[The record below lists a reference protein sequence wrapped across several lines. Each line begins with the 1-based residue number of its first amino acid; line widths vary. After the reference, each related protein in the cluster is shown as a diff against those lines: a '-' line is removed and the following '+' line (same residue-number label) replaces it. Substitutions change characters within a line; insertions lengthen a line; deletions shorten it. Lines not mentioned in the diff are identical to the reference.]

1 MKLKKDH
8 REILN
13 QLDPEEKKTV
23 LEILERTD
31 AVISKEEKKQKAYEF
46 IRTCRESLKH
56 NFLEWFVLTYVL
68 AFVLMVLLS
77 IHNIRCATG
86 NAHILNAWSYE
97 FYLENLRGHNP
108 FYGLWQIMI
117 VSGQL
122 SFWVYVLAWI
132 YSAIGFFVLDNIHAK
147 SWAETRWMLFDYLN
161 CREQYANLDGFD
173 VRKER
178 EEIEKW
184 AKSNCNYHF
193 YGTARNKNK

>member
-1 MKLKKDH
+1 MKLKKEH

-46 IRTCRESLKH
+46 IRTCRESLKR

-77 IHNIRCATG
+77 IHNIRCAAG

-97 FYLENLRGHNP
+97 FYLENLRGHNL
-108 FYGLWQIMI
+108 FYGLLQIMI

-147 SWAETRWMLFDYLN
+147 SWAETRWIPFDYLN

>member
-1 MKLKKDH
+1 MKLKKEH

-46 IRTCRESLKH
+46 IRTCRESLKR

-77 IHNIRCATG
+77 IHNIRCAAG

-97 FYLENLRGHNP
+97 FYLENLRGHNL
-108 FYGLWQIMI
+108 FYGLLQIMI

-184 AKSNCNYHF
+184 AKTNCNYHF

>member
-1 MKLKKDH
+1 MKLKKEH

-46 IRTCRESLKH
+46 IRTCRESLKR

-77 IHNIRCATG
+77 IHNIRCAAG

-97 FYLENLRGHNP
+97 FYLENLRGHNL
-108 FYGLWQIMI
+108 FYGLLQIMI

-184 AKSNCNYHF
+184 TKSNCNYHF
-193 YGTARNKNK
+193 YGTAKNKNK

>member
-1 MKLKKDH
+1 MKLKKEH

-46 IRTCRESLKH
+46 IRTCRESLKR

-77 IHNIRCATG
+77 IHNIRCAAG

-122 SFWVYVLAWI
+122 SFLVYVLAWI
-132 YSAIGFFVLDNIHAK
+132 YSAIGFFVINNIRIK

-193 YGTARNKNK
+193 DGTARNNIK

>member
-1 MKLKKDH
+1 MKLKKEH

-46 IRTCRESLKH
+46 IRTCRESLKR

-77 IHNIRCATG
+77 IHNIRCAAG

-97 FYLENLRGHNP
+97 FYLENLRGHNL
-108 FYGLWQIMI
+108 FYGLLQIMI

-173 VRKER
+173 VKKER

>member
-1 MKLKKDH
+1 MKLKKEH

-68 AFVLMVLLS
+68 AFVLMVFLS
-77 IHNIRCATG
+77 IYNIRCTAG

-161 CREQYANLDGFD
+161 CREQYANLNGFD

-184 AKSNCNYHF
+184 AKSNRNYHF

>member
-1 MKLKKDH
+1 MKLKKEH

-46 IRTCRESLKH
+46 IRTCRESLKR

-77 IHNIRCATG
+77 IHNIRCAAG

-97 FYLENLRGHNP
+97 FYLENLRGHNL
-108 FYGLWQIMI
+108 FYGLLQIMI

-161 CREQYANLDGFD
+161 CREQYANLNEFD

-193 YGTARNKNK
+193 YGTAKNKNK

>member
-1 MKLKKDH
+1 MKLKKEH

-13 QLDPEEKKTV
+13 QLDLEEKKTV

-68 AFVLMVLLS
+68 AFVLMVFLS
-77 IHNIRCATG
+77 IHNIRCAAG

-108 FYGLWQIMI
+108 FYGLWQIVI

-161 CREQYANLDGFD
+161 CREQYANLNEFD

-193 YGTARNKNK
+193 YGTAKNKNK

>member
-1 MKLKKDH
+1 MKLKKEH

-46 IRTCRESLKH
+46 IRTCRESLKR

-77 IHNIRCATG
+77 IHNIRCAAG

-97 FYLENLRGHNP
+97 FYLENLRGHNL
-108 FYGLWQIMI
+108 FYGLLQIMI

>member
-1 MKLKKDH
+1 MELKKEY

-13 QLDPEEKKTV
+13 QLDPGEKKTV

-31 AVISKEEKKQKAYEF
+31 AVISKEKKKQKAYEF
-46 IRTCRESLKH
+46 VRVVRESLKR

-68 AFVLMVLLS
+68 AFVLMVFLS
-77 IHNIRCATG
+77 IHNIRCAAG

-147 SWAETRWMLFDYLN
+147 SWAETRWMFFDYLN

-193 YGTARNKNK
+193 YGTAKNKNK